1 MAQDQ
6 VAPFVK
12 KMDEQH
18 KFEPS
23 VVQAMFENG
32 FMGIEIDTELG
43 GSGCNFL
50 TTILTV
56 EELSKVDPAVAAFVD
71 IHNTLVNSLIIK
83 VASEE
88 QKKKY
93 LPKLAQEYVS
103 LSLGLPM
110 FVYHYY
116 NNFYCSPAV
125 LL

>member
-103 LSLGLPM
+103 LSLGLSM
-110 FVYHYY
+110 FVYY
-116 NNFYCSPAV
+116 
-125 LL
+125 

>member
-1 MAQDQ
+1 
-6 VAPFVK
+6 
-12 KMDEQH
+12 MDEQH

-23 VVQAMFENG
+23 VVQAMFDNG

-56 EELSKVDPAVAAFVD
+56 EELSKVDPAVAALVD

-83 VASEE
+83 VANEE

-103 LSLGLPM
+103 TWSQYRVFEM
-110 FVYHYY
+110 VI
-116 NNFYCSPAV
+116 FYFGIF
-125 LL
+125 

>member
-1 MAQDQ
+1 MAQEQ
-6 VAPFVK
+6 IAPLVK

-23 VVQAMFENG
+23 VVQAMFDNG
-32 FMGIEIDTELG
+32 LMGIEVDTEFG
-43 GSGCNFL
+43 GSSCNFL

-56 EELSKVDPAVAAFVD
+56 EEISKVDPAVAALVD

-83 VASEE
+83 VANEE

-103 LSLGLPM
+103 NCKRCLFFNASKCYAI
-110 FVYHYY
+110 FI
-116 NNFYCSPAV
+116 
-125 LL
+125 